1 MLSPE
6 IWAGLFRLILW
17 NHKCITIVMMNI
29 RQSCRTSL
37 MYKMNSEIKF
47 KNRSYYRSCQC
58 RSLNSHITG
67 ALICHV
73 KPKTDT
79 NVDQKIPFISAA
91 HSLVYLTSYSGR
103 SYSILIAWSHSSPL
117 LFGCGLW
124 IFSVPLCVW
133 ALTGGHYLGHWSCP
147 HRTADLNRYWS
158 KVTGPLSL
166 K

>member
-1 MLSPE
+1 
-6 IWAGLFRLILW
+6 
-17 NHKCITIVMMNI
+17 
-29 RQSCRTSL
+29 

-79 NVDQKIPFISAA
+79 NVDQEIPFISAA

-103 SYSILIAWSHSSPL
+103 SYINRLVSLVSFIVW
-117 LFGCGLW
+117 LW
-124 IFSVPLCVW
+124 AVNL
-133 ALTGGHYLGHWSCP
+133 
-147 HRTADLNRYWS
+147 
-158 KVTGPLSL
+158 
-166 K
+166 